1 MDLINNLGLGFS
13 VALHPLNL
21 IYCFAGVLLG
31 TVVGVLPGLGPLATV
46 AMLLPLTFGL
56 DPVASLIMLAGI
68 YYGSQYGG
76 STTAILVN
84 LPGESSSAVT
94 TIDGYQMAI
103 RGRAGPALA
112 AAALGSFFAG
122 TVATVLIAVVAQPL
136 TALALSFSPAE
147 YFSLMLVGLISSIA
161 LASGSIVKAIAMICL
176 GLLLGLTGTDI
187 YTGAPRFTYGY
198 TELLD
203 GIDFVAIAV
212 GVYGIGEIL
221 RNLEGGDASRKVIAS
236 VTNLWPSKSDLKRII
251 APAIRGT
258 AIGSLLGVLPGGG
271 ALLSSFVAYNVEKK
285 ASPNS
290 AEFGKGAIEG
300 VAAPEAANNAGA
312 QTSFIPMLA
321 LGIPSN
327 VLMALM
333 IGAMIMQGVVPG
345 PNVVVSNPDLFWG
358 LIASMWIGNAMLVIL
373 NLPLIGLWVSLLR
386 IPYTILFP
394 AIVAFCCI
402 GVYSVNNSAFAVYMV
417 TIAGL
422 AGYLLMKLDCEPA
435 PFILGF
441 VLGPMLEEHLR
452 RAMLISGGDVTVFV
466 TRPISAV
473 LLAIAA
479 ITLIIVSRPSVS
491 KRREEVF
498 VEEEG

>member
-1 MDLINNLGLGFS
+1 MDLIDNLGLGFS
-13 VALHPLNL
+13 VALHPWNL
-21 IYCFAGVLLG
+21 LYCFTGVLLG

-84 LPGESSSAVT
+84 LPGESAAAVT
-94 TIDGYQMAI
+94 TIDGYQMAL

-122 TVATVLIAVVAQPL
+122 TVATVLIAVVARPL
-136 TALALSFSPAE
+136 TALALSFGSAE
-147 YFSLMLVGLISSIA
+147 YFSLMVVGLISSIA
-161 LASGSIVKAIAMICL
+161 LASGSVIKAIAMICL

-187 YTGAPRFTYGY
+187 YTGAARFTFGY
-198 TELLD
+198 TQLLD
-203 GIDFVAIAV
+203 GLNFVAIAV
-212 GVYGIGEIL
+212 GIYGIGEIL
-221 RNLEGGDASRKVIAS
+221 RNLEGGEATRQVIAK
-236 VTNLWPSKSDLKRII
+236 VTNPWPSRDDLRRIV
-251 APAIRGT
+251 APIIRGT
-258 AIGSLLGVLPGGG
+258 AVGSLLGVLPGGG
-271 ALLSSFVAYNVEKK
+271 ALLSSFVAYNVEK
-285 ASPNS
+285 SSSRNS

-333 IGAMIMQGVVPG
+333 IGAMIMQGIVPG
-345 PNVVVSNPDLFWG
+345 PNVVISNPDLFWG

-394 AIVAFCCI
+394 AIIAFCCI
-402 GVYSVNNSAFAVYMV
+402 GVYSINNSAFAVYLV

-422 AGYLLMKLDCEPA
+422 VGYILIKLECEPA

-441 VLGPMLEEHLR
+441 ILGPMLEEHLR
-452 RAMLISGGDVTVFV
+452 RAMLISGGDLSIFV
-466 TRPISAV
+466 TRPISAG
-473 LLAIAA
+473 LLAVAVIA
-479 ITLIIVSRPSVS
+479 LIVVSRPSVA
-491 KRREEVF
+491 KRRKKIF
-498 VEEEG
+498 VEDEG